1 MASSIVGDI
10 MNLASEASGVV
21 HVQLVQVEDVCPKEL
36 DRTQKVNQQTPNLGH
51 VGSWSDIGNFG
62 HRMYTDEEENATT
75 INYLKNRAAEREE
88 PFTEVFKGN
97 KKKGKP
103 VITRARGR
111 DLYYGWLLG
120 LLSLFCFVRLFFYL
134 AFELEKVLVMSPFSI
149 FVCISLFYFYIY
161 IYIYMVLQMVHHLLP
176 Y

>member
-1 MASSIVGDI
+1 MTSPIVGDVI
-10 MNLASEASGVV
+10 NLANEASRVV

-36 DRTQKVNQQTPNLGH
+36 DRTQTVNQQTPNLGL

-120 LLSLFCFVRLFFYL
+120 LLSLFCFVMLFFFL
-134 AFELEKVLVMSPFSI
+134 LSNLRRFWL
-149 FVCISLFYFYIY
+149 CIENQNFKLLICLIIY
-161 IYIYMVLQMVHHLLP
+161 NF
-176 Y
+176 